1 MFISGGLTHASFGGI
16 GLGLYT
22 GISPILSAALFAV
35 LSAFGV
41 EWLSKR
47 KDMREDSAIAVFWTL
62 GMALGIM
69 FTFLSPGFA
78 PDLSAYL
85 FGNILTITWS
95 DIALL
100 GGLALLLILFF
111 ALYLHP
117 IIYVA
122 FDREFARSQG
132 IPVQVF
138 EYVLMMFIALTIVA
152 CLRMVGI
159 VLVISLLTVPQ
170 MTANLFSH
178 RFHRIIWLSIGI
190 GYLSCLGGLMISFY
204 LNVPS
209 GASII
214 FFSIII
220 YAICKTGKVFGYICN
235 AKSKDTMEIKIQS
248 LDQIHEAARQFIAE
262 MGDNTVFAL
271 YGKMGA
277 GKTTFIKAVC
287 EELGVSD
294 VITSPTFAI
303 VNEYRSDTAG
313 ELIYHFDFYRIKKL
327 EEVYDMG
334 YEDYFYS
341 GALCFIEW
349 PELVEELLPGNTIK
363 VTIEEVENG
372 EREVTLE
379 SFE

>member
-1 MFISGGLTHASFGGI
+1 MDLLQYTFFQHALIGSLLASIACGLVGTYIVTRRLVFISGGLTHSSFGGI
-16 GLGLYT
+16 GLGLYA
-22 GISPILSAALFAV
+22 GISPILAAAIFSV

-85 FGNILTITWS
+85 FGNILTITMG

-100 GGLALLLILFF
+100 GGLAALLILFF
-111 ALYLHP
+111 VLYIHP
-117 IIYVA
+117 IIYIA

-132 IPVQVF
+132 IPVQLF

-159 VLVISLLTVPQ
+159 VLVISLLTIPQ

-178 RFHRIIWLSIGI
+178 RFQRIIWLSIGI

-220 YAICKTGKVFGYICN
+220 YAICKIGKSFWL
-235 AKSKDTMEIKIQS
+235 T
-248 LDQIHEAARQFIAE
+248 LRQ
-262 MGDNTVFAL
+262 
-271 YGKMGA
+271 
-277 GKTTFIKAVC
+277 
-287 EELGVSD
+287 
-294 VITSPTFAI
+294 
-303 VNEYRSDTAG
+303 
-313 ELIYHFDFYRIKKL
+313 KK
-327 EEVYDMG
+327 EV
-334 YEDYFYS
+334 
-341 GALCFIEW
+341 
-349 PELVEELLPGNTIK
+349 K
-363 VTIEEVENG
+363 
-372 EREVTLE
+372 
-379 SFE
+379 